1 MDPSRLF
8 VLWQGGLMAWIYIT
22 EYPWSPHIILY
33 DALSIILDVK
43 LSIFSFDIL
52 LEDAPISSFDT
63 LLEDAPSM
71 NVLLHLSFMLLT
83 CLSSKLGMREAISN
97 LEWFMED
104 FWFLNR
110 SWLSFVESPSDII
123 LLTSNLYGPALVPSS
138 LPWHRHNFGQVRI
151 YGFMWRARITNGF
164 MDPASQM
171 EAR

>member
-22 EYPWSPHIILY
+22 EYPWSSHIILY

-52 LEDAPISSFDT
+52 LEDAPIFSFDI

-71 NVLLHLSFMLLT
+71 NVLLHLSFMILT

-97 LEWFMED
+97 LQWFMED

-110 SWLSFVESPSDII
+110 SWLSFVESPS
-123 LLTSNLYGPALVPSS
+123 NL
-138 LPWHRHNFGQVRI
+138 
-151 YGFMWRARITNGF
+151 WRPHHKWKPDK
-164 MDPASQM
+164 DPASQM
-171 EAR
+171 EAWW